1 MAETKNSLE
10 SYHLFID
17 ENSPKVAEMYKQL
30 IENQQNL
37 LTDEELEEAVANGFE
52 SAIQKW
58 KDEYKSFYENQFT
71 KVWEDARKAAIKS
84 VTESLG
90 TSIFEGIDIDKEL
103 NYPSVMKLINAQND
117 RFLKVQN
124 DELDRTIDLILQK
137 CKEENFSVKETAQMI
152 RLSIGL
158 PPKYALSLW
167 NYMKEHSL
175 RPPTSS
181 ASINKAKKKPR
192 KAPIEDLAFLLQ
204 YELELILRYISLFGN
219 NNPAYQLWKH
229 SIMRIGLAVGLID
242 GCKKV
247 WATAEDEKVCKEC
260 GPLHDNEIAFDEYFF
275 DNAYSNGLVPP
286 EHYNCRCDAN
296 YPLIDLPGGFEQMD
310 FGGMEEYYFSLGNL
324 AARTWYIE
332 HDEHIHDM
340 VDDSLPLEIKARQAF
355 ELRNLYR
362 TQTRDLMGDQLIGRR
377 ILDEQQPNPSFEK
390 ILNHKMNDK
399 GMSYEEAIQDIYD
412 TATKSNKSV
421 NKKFGLG

>member
-167 NYMKEHSL
+167 NYMKQHSL

-181 ASINKAKKKPR
+181 ASINKAKKNR
-192 KAPIEDLAFLLQ
+192 E
-204 YELELILRYISLFGN
+204 RH
-219 NNPAYQLWKH
+219 QL
-229 SIMRIGLAVGLID
+229 
-242 GCKKV
+242 
-247 WATAEDEKVCKEC
+247 
-260 GPLHDNEIAFDEYFF
+260 
-275 DNAYSNGLVPP
+275 
-286 EHYNCRCDAN
+286 
-296 YPLIDLPGGFEQMD
+296 
-310 FGGMEEYYFSLGNL
+310 
-324 AARTWYIE
+324 
-332 HDEHIHDM
+332 
-340 VDDSLPLEIKARQAF
+340 
-355 ELRNLYR
+355 
-362 TQTRDLMGDQLIGRR
+362 
-377 ILDEQQPNPSFEK
+377 K
-390 ILNHKMNDK
+390 I
-399 GMSYEEAIQDIYD
+399 
-412 TATKSNKSV
+412 
-421 NKKFGLG
+421 

>member
-1 MAETKNSLE
+1 MTKNEKSHQQLNTF
-10 SYHLFID
+10 LD
-17 ENSPKVAEMYKQL
+17 ENSPKVAEMYKEL

-58 KDEYKSFYENQFT
+58 KVEYKIFYENQFT

-158 PPKYALSLW
+158 PPKYVLSLW

-181 ASINKAKKKPR
+181 AIINKAKKKR
-192 KAPIEDLAFLLQ
+192 ERHRL
-204 YELELILRYISLFGN
+204 
-219 NNPAYQLWKH
+219 
-229 SIMRIGLAVGLID
+229 
-242 GCKKV
+242 
-247 WATAEDEKVCKEC
+247 
-260 GPLHDNEIAFDEYFF
+260 
-275 DNAYSNGLVPP
+275 
-286 EHYNCRCDAN
+286 
-296 YPLIDLPGGFEQMD
+296 
-310 FGGMEEYYFSLGNL
+310 
-324 AARTWYIE
+324 
-332 HDEHIHDM
+332 
-340 VDDSLPLEIKARQAF
+340 
-355 ELRNLYR
+355 
-362 TQTRDLMGDQLIGRR
+362 
-377 ILDEQQPNPSFEK
+377 K
-390 ILNHKMNDK
+390 I
-399 GMSYEEAIQDIYD
+399 
-412 TATKSNKSV
+412 
-421 NKKFGLG
+421 